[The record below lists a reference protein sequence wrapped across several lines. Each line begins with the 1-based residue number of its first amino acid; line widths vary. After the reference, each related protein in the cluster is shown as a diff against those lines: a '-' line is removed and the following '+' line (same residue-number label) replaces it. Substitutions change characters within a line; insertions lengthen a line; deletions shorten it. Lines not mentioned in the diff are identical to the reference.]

1 MYVILYPLMCPA
13 DIDECV
19 NGNNT
24 CALNA
29 TCTNTE
35 GSYNCSCNPGYTG
48 NGENCTSKGKSQ
60 FLSNHLNIC
69 CVVMDISPTHSCRY

>member
-1 MYVILYPLMCPA
+1 MAA
-13 DIDECV
+13 DIDECY

-35 GSYNCSCNPGYTG
+35 GSYNCSCNLGYTG
-48 NGENCTSKGKSQ
+48 NGENCTSKE
-60 FLSNHLNIC
+60 
-69 CVVMDISPTHSCRY
+69 ISYMYFIINFAML